1 MSSNLRQH
9 LPKLQVVAGIKSIK
23 VRKLVLDEFS
33 KDKEFCSAI
42 REIFKN
48 LKKRNIKLNDHQKRK
63 LRRHKAVI
71 VGVLEKRKG
80 AKRCRKLTVQT
91 GDGFLLPILIPL
103 VAEVVGQLI
112 QSRYESR

>member
-9 LPKLQVVAGIKSIK
+9 LPKLQVVASIKSTK
-23 VRKLVLDEFS
+23 VRKVVLEEFS
-33 KDKEFCSAI
+33 KDKAFCSAI

-48 LKKRNIKLNDHQKRK
+48 LKNRNIKLNDHQRRK
-63 LRRHKAVI
+63 LRQHKTVI

-80 AKRCRKLTVQT
+80 DKRRKKLIVQT
-91 GDGFLLPILIPL
+91 GNGFLLPILIPL

>member
-9 LPKLQVVAGIKSIK
+9 LPKLQVVASIKSIK
-23 VRKLVLDEFS
+23 VRKLVLEEFS

-48 LKKRNIKLNDHQKRK
+48 LKKRNIKLNDHQRRK
-63 LRRHKAVI
+63 LRRHKTVI
-71 VGVLEKRKG
+71 FGVLEKRKG
-80 AKRCRKLTVQT
+80 AKRRKKLIVQT
-91 GDGFLLPILIPL
+91 GNGFLLPILIPL